1 MSKRLHIRKPSVFL
15 PELTD
20 EQITE
25 ACRLLTAYE
34 VATIPPEDSYI
45 EPYSDAYTAYIHEL
59 MANYKAGAITPAK
72 VPMGWQYYT
81 RRGIAAVLI
90 AALLAGIAM
99 PDKVMAG
106 YRWLV
111 EVVEE
116 FFEGRKTEYRYTSN
130 ADEDVEFVP
139 MKFGYLPEGMI
150 GEIKVKD
157 TDNYKVY
164 YSRKRNENY
173 DYFEIEQKL
182 LKTNFKM
189 LHGSNTQ
196 VYTTEIF
203 LINEELIRIAKHEDR
218 IGFHFICGDYFI
230 DGHTNLERNELI
242 KILEN
247 IFFS

>member
-34 VATIPPEDSYI
+34 VATIPLEDTYT

-59 MANYKAGAITPAK
+59 MEQYKTGTITPTK

-116 FFEGRKTEYRYTSN
+116 FLEDRTRYRYTSN
-130 ADEDVEFVP
+130 VDEDVEFVP
-139 MKFGYLPEGMI
+139 MKFGYLPEGM
-150 GEIKVKD
+150 EIL
-157 TDNYKVY
+157 
-164 YSRKRNENY
+164 EI
-173 DYFEIEQKL
+173 IEQKDRVKWIFISSNKDKTYFQITQKL
-182 LKTNFKM
+182 LTNTVKRVY
-189 LHGSNTQ
+189 GSNTEL
-196 VYTTEIF
+196 YYTEIVLLNDSTVKIIKEIDKISF
-203 LINEELIRIAKHEDR
+203 YFIYAPYHVTGQTDLSKEELIE
-218 IGFHFICGDYFI
+218 
-230 DGHTNLERNELI
+230 
-242 KILEN
+242 ILEN
-247 IFFS
+247 IEYK